1 MKKIFI
7 LFSLVFT
14 FTLCQ
19 GQYAG
24 FVAGNN
30 AVIGPYSAELIT
42 DGDFNLEANH
52 DWALTGGW
60 TYNTTTH
67 TMDFDDATN
76 GNLVQPDGYM
86 VTSIEPNTTYK
97 LEFDIDIVGG
107 GNANFCIKT
116 TSGETWVDYADYAD
130 DHHNFEIGPLADI
143 GAGGFYIRAD
153 ENNCDAAFSIDNI
166 SLKKKY

>member
-1 MKKIFI
+1 MKRILFI
-7 LFSLVFT
+7 LLLFIP
-14 FTLCQ
+14 LCLS
-19 GQYAG
+19 GQ
-24 FVAGNN
+24 
-30 AVIGPYSAELIT
+30 VISSTVSYSQEAELYGPELIT
-42 DGDFNLEANH
+42 DGDFNLEANE
-52 DWALTGGW
+52 DWSLTGGW

>member
-52 DWALTGGW
+52 DWALTDGW

-67 TMDFDDATN
+67 TMDFDDNTN

-107 GNANFCIKT
+107 GNANFNIK
-116 TSGETWVDYADYAD
+116 SSDGVEWVAYADYAD
-130 DHHNFEIGPLADI
+130 GHHNFEINTGADI
-143 GAGGFYIRAD
+143 GAGGLYMRANTAD
-153 ENNCDAAFSIDNI
+153 CDAAFTIDNI